1 MAKENLIT
9 TAQINTTVRAIDFA
23 NSFTTTWQHLKDIMS
38 AMRMIR
44 KAPGTA
50 LKSKYAVGELQ
61 EGKTAE
67 GEATPYSQYRVEE
80 KYLGDMTI
88 EQYAKGVSIQAI
100 EEYGYDDAVAMTDA
114 QFLADLQGEVADRF
128 WAFLKTGTL
137 TTENPVTTFQMA
149 MAKAKGLVVN
159 EFKKMRKTVTEVVAF
174 VNVQD
179 VYDYLGTQKI
189 DEQNQFG
196 WNYLKDFMGYRTV
209 FLLSD
214 NEVERGH
221 VYATPVNNMILYY
234 TDPADSEYAK
244 AGFKYE
250 VADMDI
256 SLIGVNVE
264 ANHNTGVSEMNVVLG
279 MFLFAEY
286 LNGIAHVNLA
296 EGEI

>member
-23 NSFTTTWQHLKDIMS
+23 NTFTDTWQHLKDIMS

-44 KAPGTA
+44 KAPGTT
-50 LKSKYAVGELQ
+50 LKSKYAEGELQ
-61 EGKTAE
+61 DAKTAE
-67 GEATPYSQYRVEE
+67 GEATPYSQYEVKE
-80 KYLGDMTI
+80 KYLGEMTI

-114 QFLADLQGEVADRF
+114 QFLADLQGNVADRF

-137 TTENPVTTFQMA
+137 TDEVATFQMA

-159 EFKKMRKTVTEVVAF
+159 EFKKMRKTVTEVVGFA
-174 VNVQD
+174 NVLD
-179 VYDYLGTQKI
+179 VYEYLGNATI
-189 DEQNQFG
+189 VEQNEFG
-196 WNYLKDFMGYRTV
+196 WNYVKNFLGYSVV
-209 FLLSD
+209 FLLSE
-214 NEVERGH
+214 NEIERGH

-244 AGFKYE
+244 AGFQYE

-279 MFLFAEY
+279 LFLFAEY
-286 LNGIAHVNLA
+286 LNGISHITVT
-296 EGEI
+296 GEA

>member
-1 MAKENLIT
+1 MAKDNLIT

-23 NSFTTTWQHLKDIMS
+23 NTFTATWQHLKDIMTT
-38 AMRMIR
+38 MRMIR

-50 LKSKYAVGELQ
+50 LKSKYAVGVLQ
-61 EGKTAE
+61 EGKTTE
-67 GEATPYSQYRVEE
+67 GDPTPYSQYEVKEE
-80 KYLGDMTI
+80 YLGDMTI
-88 EQYAKGVSIQAI
+88 EQYAKGVSIQGI

-137 TTENPVTTFQMA
+137 TDKVTTFQMA
-149 MAKAKGLVVN
+149 MARAKGLVVN

-234 TDPADSEYAK
+234 TNPADSEYAK
-244 AGFKYE
+244 AGFDYK
-250 VADMDI
+250 VADLDI
-256 SLIGVNVE
+256 SLIGVNVN
-264 ANHNTGVSEMNVVLG
+264 ADHNTGVSEMNVIFG
-279 MFLFAEY
+279 IFLFAEY
-286 LNGIAHVNLA
+286 LNGISHITVTA
-296 EGEI
+296 GEI

>member
-23 NSFTTTWQHLKDIMS
+23 NSFTDTWQHLKDIMS

-50 LKSKYAVGELQ
+50 LKSKYVEGELQ
-61 EGKTAE
+61 AAKTAE
-67 GEATPYSQYRVEE
+67 GEPTPYSQYEVKE
-80 KYLGDMTI
+80 KFLGEMTI
-88 EQYAKGVSIQAI
+88 EQYAKGVSIQSI

-114 QFLADLQGEVADRF
+114 QFLADLQGNVADRF

-137 TTENPVTTFQMA
+137 TADPVATFQMA
-149 MAKAKGLVVN
+149 MAKSKGLVVN
-159 EFKKMRKTVTEVVAF
+159 EFKKMRKTITEVAAF

-179 VYDYLGTQKI
+179 VYDYLGAAPIT
-189 DEQNQFG
+189 EQNQFG
-196 WNYLKDFMGYRTV
+196 WNYLKDFMGYKIV

-214 NEVERGH
+214 NEIERGH
-221 VYATPVNNMILYY
+221 VFATPVNNMILYY

-264 ANHNTGVSEMNVVLG
+264 ANHNTGVSEMNVVMGL
-279 MFLFAEY
+279 FLFAEY
-286 LNGIAHVNLA
+286 LNGIAHVTLA

>member
-23 NSFTTTWQHLKDIMS
+23 NTFTDTWQHLKDIMS

-44 KAPGTA
+44 KAPGTT
-50 LKSKYAVGELQ
+50 LKSKYAEGELQ
-61 EGKTAE
+61 EAKTAE
-67 GEATPYSQYRVEE
+67 GEATPYSQYEVKE
-80 KYLGDMTI
+80 KYLGEMTI

-114 QFLADLQGEVADRF
+114 QFLADLQGNVADRF

-137 TTENPVTTFQMA
+137 TDEVATFQMA

-159 EFKKMRKTVTEVVAF
+159 EFKKMRKTVTEVVGFA
-174 VNVQD
+174 NVLD
-179 VYDYLGTQKI
+179 VYEYLGNATI
-189 DEQNQFG
+189 VEQNEFG
-196 WNYLKDFMGYRTV
+196 WNYVKNFLGYSVV
-209 FLLSD
+209 FLLSE
-214 NEVERGH
+214 NEIERGH

-244 AGFKYE
+244 AGFQYE

-279 MFLFAEY
+279 LFLFAEY
-286 LNGIAHVNLA
+286 LNGISHITVT
-296 EGEI
+296 GEA